1 MQAAIPYYLIW
12 KWIEWKH
19 ACIISVWGY
28 TEILPHNL
36 ACYQTQIKRKIQ
48 QLKKSPCEL
57 IGGKFV
63 NTRVLLRLQN
73 GRFFFSKS
81 LKKSVKRGVRVLR
94 AWSARASHAR
104 RACEAREK
112 SVSPQSRSLFSAL
125 FQTFCLTARAYLNT
139 QKYGLFCSLS
149 TSRLVHAKSSAWLF
163 TSARHT

>member
-36 ACYQTQIKRKIQ
+36 ACYQTKIKLKIQ
-48 QLKKSPCEL
+48 QLKKSAGGL
-57 IGGKFV
+57 IEGKFV

-73 GRFFFSKS
+73 SRVFFSKS
-81 LKKSVKRGVRVLR
+81 LKKSVKRGARVLR
-94 AWSARASHAR
+94 AWSVRASHAL

-112 SVSPQSRSLFSAL
+112 SVSPQSSSLFQPRFRPFVWLLAH
-125 FQTFCLTARAYLNT
+125 TWIRKNT
-139 QKYGLFCSLS
+139 DCFA
-149 TSRLVHAKSSAWLF
+149 V
-163 TSARHT
+163 

>member
-12 KWIEWKH
+12 KWIEWKY

-36 ACYQTQIKRKIQ
+36 AWYQTQIKRKIQ
-48 QLKKSPCEL
+48 QLKKSPCGL

-73 GRFFFSKS
+73 SRFFFSKS

-94 AWSARASHAR
+94 AWSARASYAR
-104 RACEAREK
+104 SERKKRL
-112 SVSPQSRSLFSAL
+112 SPV
-125 FQTFCLTARAYLNT
+125 
-139 QKYGLFCSLS
+139 SLS
-149 TSRLVHAKSSAWLF
+149 VFSLVPDLLFDCSRVLEYAKIRTVLQSKYF
-163 TSARHT
+163 